1 MHSGGSDQTTVNCI
15 KKRKGSVKI
24 STTIYKTSFSIHF
37 HFLLHLLISNL
48 KIISCYHSTFNLC
61 TTSMTSYVEPRTVL
75 DSVKSSTWK
84 FFKFQVAGGDY
95 RNIWDKYIYR
105 QYIANIS
112 PIYRQYIGTGYENIF
127 WIYRQYIGTGC
138 TRSAGKFLKVAST
151 NFYTTCINWLYTQ

>member
-61 TTSMTSYVEPRTVL
+61 TTRMTSQYI
-75 DSVKSSTWK
+75 
-84 FFKFQVAGGDY
+84 A
-95 RNIWDKYIYR
+95 NILPIYR

-112 PIYRQYIGTGYENIF
+112 ELAMKISFEYISAIYRDWPHSLG
-127 WIYRQYIGTGC
+127 
-138 TRSAGKFLKVAST
+138 TRSAVKILKVFTT
-151 NFYTTCINWLYTQ
+151 NEHEHQHLFICFIHSYIHIFILQTKRFLDKPTTPHPSPS